1 MKQEEEYTTIS
12 IKKNTWLR
20 LNQRKAYPSQ
30 TFDIIINN
38 LFDYEMANMHYTS
51 NDNNFISLE
60 NKNDKTNNQENPR
73 KENQEG

>member
-1 MKQEEEYTTIS
+1 MEEEYTTIS

-38 LFDYEMANMHYTS
+38 LFDYEIANIHCKTKEEAG
-51 NDNNFISLE
+51 E
-60 NKNDKTNNQENPR
+60 NKSSP
-73 KENQEG
+73 